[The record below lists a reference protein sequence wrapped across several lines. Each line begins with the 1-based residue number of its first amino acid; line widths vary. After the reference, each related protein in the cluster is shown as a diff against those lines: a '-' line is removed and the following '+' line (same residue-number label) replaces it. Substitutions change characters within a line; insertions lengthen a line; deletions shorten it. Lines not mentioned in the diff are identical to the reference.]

1 MNKIIKIDNELN
13 LMIEGENN
21 QIDIYSA
28 KDLMIVTALNLAE
41 DVNDYRKGEKDL
53 LELITI
59 ETSALTA
66 LANAVNA
73 MK

>member
-41 DVNDYRKGEKDL
+41 DVSNYRKGEKDL

>member
-28 KDLMIVTALNLAE
+28 KDLMIVTASNLAE
-41 DVNDYRKGEKDL
+41 DVSDYRKGEKDL

>member
-21 QIDIYSA
+21 QIDICSA
-28 KDLMIVTALNLAE
+28 KDLMILTALNLAE
-41 DVNDYRKGEKDL
+41 DVSDYRKGEKDL

>member
-28 KDLMIVTALNLAE
+28 KDLMNVTALNLAE
-41 DVNDYRKGEKDL
+41 DVSDYRKGEKDL

>member
-1 MNKIIKIDNELN
+1 MSKIIKIDNELN

-41 DVNDYRKGEKDL
+41 DVSDYRKGEKDL
-53 LELITI
+53 LKLITI

>member
-1 MNKIIKIDNELN
+1 MNKIIKTDNELN

-41 DVNDYRKGEKDL
+41 DVSDYRKGEKDL

>member
-41 DVNDYRKGEKDL
+41 DVSDYRKGEKDL

>member
-13 LMIEGENN
+13 LIIEGENN

-41 DVNDYRKGEKDL
+41 DVSDYRKGEKDL

>member
-28 KDLMIVTALNLAE
+28 KDLMILTALNLAE
-41 DVNDYRKGEKDL
+41 DVSDYRKGEEDL

-59 ETSALTA
+59 ETSALAA
-66 LANAVNA
+66 LANAVNS